1 MNGASLSVFSIWFAS
16 RAVTALL
23 PRFSNSENFSLSQL
37 RNVLPSVSN
46 SGKIFLPPNRK
57 ICCFRLTCSF
67 PDFYAEESE
76 NTVSFANL
84 FWLRRNLSGWA
95 SRCSASHAASHHR
108 MPWFKLFRN
117 GLSLG
122 KALFISSRYKLRY
135 GSFKL
140 RVFRVTTVALFSPFQ
155 IRLES
160 VFPTSPVLPQAPL
173 KICTVTTGG

>member
-1 MNGASLSVFSIWFAS
+1 MICFERFCLKMEKV
-16 RAVTALL
+16 L
-23 PRFSNSENFSLSQL
+23 PRFSNSENFSLAQF

-46 SGKIFLPPNRK
+46 SGKIFLSPNRK

-67 PDFYAEESE
+67 PDFSAKESE
-76 NTVSFANL
+76 NTFSFANL
-84 FWLRRNLSGWA
+84 VWPRRNMSGWA

-135 GSFKL
+135 GSFNL
-140 RVFRVTTVALFSPFQ
+140 RVFRVTTVALFSPVQ

-160 VFPTSPVLPQAPL
+160 VFPTSPILPQAPS
-173 KICTVTTGG
+173 KICTVPTGG

>member
-1 MNGASLSVFSIWFAS
+1 MNERCISFSILNLVCEPCSDRSSAS
-16 RAVTALL
+16 PSRIRKISVCL
-23 PRFSNSENFSLSQL
+23 NSEMFSLPSQIREKYFCL
-37 RNVLPSVSN
+37 PFGNCVAFVLV
-46 SGKIFLPPNRK
+46 
-57 ICCFRLTCSF
+57 F
-67 PDFYAEESE
+67 PYFSAKDSE
-76 NTVSFANL
+76 NTFSFANL

-117 GLSLG
+117 GLSHG

-140 RVFRVTTVALFSPFQ
+140 RVFRVTAVALFSPFQ

-160 VFPTSPVLPQAPL
+160 VFLTSPTLLKAQL
-173 KICTVTTGG
+173 KI

>member
-1 MNGASLSVFSIWFAS
+1 M
-16 RAVTALL
+16 
-23 PRFSNSENFSLSQL
+23 FSLPSQIQEKYFCL
-37 RNVLPSVSN
+37 QIGKFVASVLHVV
-46 SGKIFLPPNRK
+46 
-57 ICCFRLTCSF
+57 F
-67 PDFYAEESE
+67 PDFSAQESE
-76 NTVSFANL
+76 NTFSFANL

-122 KALFISSRYKLRY
+122 KALFITSRCKLRY
-135 GSFKL
+135 SSFNL

-160 VFPTSPVLPQAPL
+160 VFPTSPILPQAPL
-173 KICTVTTGG
+173 KKCTVTTGG

>member
-1 MNGASLSVFSIWFAS
+1 MSQIGKNSASILEFGKLQFVSIPKCS
-16 RAVTALL
+16 
-23 PRFSNSENFSLSQL
+23 P
-37 RNVLPSVSN
+37 
-46 SGKIFLPPNRK
+46 
-57 ICCFRLTCSF
+57 FRLKFGKKYFCLQFGKFVAFVLHVVF
-67 PDFYAEESE
+67 PDFSLEESE
-76 NTVSFANL
+76 NTFSFANL
-84 FWLRRNLSGWA
+84 FWLRRHLSGWA

-160 VFPTSPVLPQAPL
+160 VFPQLPNLAPGSIENMHSDDRRL
-173 KICTVTTGG
+173 REENG

>member
-1 MNGASLSVFSIWFAS
+1 M
-16 RAVTALL
+16 
-23 PRFSNSENFSLSQL
+23 FSLPSQIREKYFCL
-37 RNVLPSVSN
+37 PFGNCVAFVLV
-46 SGKIFLPPNRK
+46 
-57 ICCFRLTCSF
+57 F
-67 PDFYAEESE
+67 PYFSAKDSE
-76 NTVSFANL
+76 NTFSFANL

-117 GLSLG
+117 GLSFG

-160 VFPTSPVLPQAPL
+160 VFPTSPILPQAPL